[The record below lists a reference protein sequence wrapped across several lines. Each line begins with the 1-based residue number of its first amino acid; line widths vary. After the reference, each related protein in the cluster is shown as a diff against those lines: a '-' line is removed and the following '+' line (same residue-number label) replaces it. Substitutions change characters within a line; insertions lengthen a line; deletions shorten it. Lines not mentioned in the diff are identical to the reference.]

1 NGVGN
6 EFHPVE
12 NSLVKLE
19 NNLKEKVNRHFLLF
33 VGERSLYKNFNI
45 SIALA
50 DHFKEFDLVVAG
62 GRPFTKNEKKRI
74 KSISHRVK
82 HLQNVSTETLNLLY
96 NSAFC
101 LVYPSSYE
109 GFGIPILEAMK
120 AGCPV
125 VSTNT
130 SSIP

>member
-1 NGVGN
+1 
-6 EFHPVE
+6 
-12 NSLVKLE
+12 
-19 NNLKEKVNRHFLLF
+19 
-33 VGERSLYKNFNI
+33 
-45 SIALA
+45 
-50 DHFKEFDLVVAG
+50 
-62 GRPFTKNEKKRI
+62 NEKKRI

-130 SSIP
+130 SSIPEDAEEAALLVNETSAEKFKTKINQLFNISFRNKLVQISYLQENKFSKHK